1 MLDFAAPRESAPP
14 AKCIIRLRMANTAQ
28 ARKRARQV
36 PARRAR
42 SMALASRYRTHV
54 KAVLKAVAGGDRGQ
68 AAAAFRRAMAV
79 IDSAATRGL
88 IHRNKAARQK
98 SRLNARVR
106 GL

>member
-1 MLDFAAPRESAPP
+1 
-14 AKCIIRLRMANTAQ
+14 MANTVQ

-36 PARRAR
+36 QARRER
-42 SMALASRYRTHV
+42 NMALASRYRTHV
-54 KAVLKAVAGGDRGQ
+54 KNVLKAVAGGDREQ
-68 AAAAFRRAMAV
+68 AAAACRRATAV
-79 IDSAATRGL
+79 IDSAVTRGL

>member
-1 MLDFAAPRESAPP
+1 MYNPP
-14 AKCIIRLRMANTAQ
+14 RMANTAQ

-42 SMALASRYRTHV
+42 SVALASRYRTHV
-54 KAVLKAVAGGDRGQ
+54 KAVLKAAAGGDREQ

>member
-1 MLDFAAPRESAPP
+1 
-14 AKCIIRLRMANTAQ
+14 MANTAQ

-36 PARRAR
+36 QARRGR
-42 SMALASRYRTHV
+42 NVALASRYRTHV
-54 KAVLKAVAGGDRGQ
+54 KAVQKAAAGGDREQ

-79 IDSAATRGL
+79 IDGAVTRGL

>member
-1 MLDFAAPRESAPP
+1 
-14 AKCIIRLRMANTAQ
+14 MANTVQ

-36 PARRAR
+36 QARRER
-42 SMALASRYRTHV
+42 NMALASRYRTHV
-54 KAVLKAVAGGDRGQ
+54 KNVLKAAAGGDRGQ
-68 AAAAFRRAMAV
+68 AAAAFRQAAAA
-79 IDSAATRGL
+79 IDSAVTRGL